1 MRLSLLTLVLCLAS
15 ATASAQLTWDNLSFG
30 QSRDSVHTQ
39 LDNQPLAVSSTPD
52 NNLQTNTDYPILI
65 PGLLYPIPMM
75 VTFRFDTSSR
85 LAEITLSLDL
95 PAMRHDWAALGSEEA
110 LFNFASDK
118 LAFALA
124 GQYGAPIFSTPT
136 CNAESSTA
144 PCTLQWHGNSQAIQ
158 LERTSGTRHLHIRY
172 LPLAPTL

>member
-85 LAEITLSLDL
+85 LAETGPRS
-95 PAMRHDWAALGSEEA
+95 
-110 LFNFASDK
+110 
-118 LAFALA
+118 
-124 GQYGAPIFSTPT
+124 APKKS
-136 CNAESSTA
+136 SSTSPPTNSPSPSPANTAHPSSA
-144 PCTLQWHGNSQAIQ
+144 PPPATPNPPPPPAPS
-158 LERTSGTRHLHIRY
+158 SGTATVRSSSSSEPPALVTSTSATSR
-172 LPLAPTL
+172 